1 MSHTTKYNVEITDA
15 DCAIKALQRMGYLP
29 TQIENHEEATELYSY
44 SGSRMGLKANVVV
57 RRNNLRGA
65 VNDFGIR
72 IGEDGSEILA
82 DGMQID
88 PKRLMQYYGVEKGL
102 KEADAMG
109 YFTSEE
115 VMEDGRIRLRMRR

>member
-1 MSHTTKYNVEITDA
+1 MSHTTKYNVQITDA
-15 DCAIKALQRMGYLP
+15 ECAIKALQRMGFRD
-29 TQIENHEEATELYSY
+29 TQIEEHENGAELFDY
-44 SGSRMGLKANVVV
+44 GGRKMNLKANVIV
-57 RRNNLRGA
+57 RRNNLSGA

-72 IGEDGSEILA
+72 IGEDGGEILA
-82 DGMQID
+82 DGKQID
-88 PKRLMQYYGVEKGL
+88 PERLMQYYGVEKGL